1 LVVQE
6 KVPTKLF
13 STDCGGTAVQ
23 RPEVIAWVLS
33 VATGLRLSQAKAL
46 ADLTAA
52 ALSVGRV
59 TLAALGRRLAGG
71 STAKHRIK
79 RAWRFCANRR
89 VEVSAGMAGVM
100 DRLARRRKKP
110 LLVALDW
117 VEVRDFHTRMA
128 AAVRRGRAVPLV
140 WASYPEWVLFRSQN
154 SLGEGLLRL
163 LRSLVPAGVRVTVL
177 ADRGFG
183 RAELA
188 KTCRQIGVS
197 FVFRIKPD
205 VRVRHPRYRGR
216 LDDLPIRPGCWRTL
230 TGAEY
235 RSDGVVT
242 VNVAIRWKKGL
253 PPKRDEPW
261 FLMTDLRRNAVALSG
276 LYAQRMTVEELF
288 RDGKSCRNGPA
299 LRLTQLTR
307 ADRLDRLLLVLAL
320 AYILL
325 TGLGAIAR
333 ARYRPGAWCS
343 SNDARQ
349 CSVYTIGRVMLDR
362 TDEAPEDAWRAV
374 VAATTETV
382 PKWG

>member
-23 RPEVIAWVLS
+23 RPDVVAWVLS
-33 VATGLRLSQAKAL
+33 VTGGLRLSQAKTL
-46 ADLTAA
+46 AELTAA
-52 ALSVGRV
+52 ALSVGRA
-59 TLAALGRRLAGG
+59 TLAALGRHLAGE
-71 STAKHRIK
+71 SAAKHRIK

-89 VEVSAGMAGVM
+89 VEVSAAMAGVI
-100 DRLARRRKKP
+100 DRLTRRRTKP
-110 LLVALDW
+110 LVVALDW
-117 VEVRDFHTRMA
+117 VAVRDFHTLMA
-128 AAVRRGRAVPLV
+128 AAVRRGRAVPLL
-140 WASYPEWVLFRSQN
+140 WASYPEGVLFRSQN
-154 SLGEGLLRL
+154 SLEEGLLRL
-163 LRSLVPAGVRVTVL
+163 LRSLVPNRVRVILL

-188 KTCRQIGVS
+188 KTCREIGLS
-197 FVFRIKPD
+197 FVLRIKPD
-205 VRVRHPRYRGR
+205 VRVWHPRYRGR
-216 LDDLPIRPGCWRTL
+216 LDDFPIRPGCWRTL
-230 TGAEY
+230 TGAAY
-235 RSDGVVT
+235 RRDGAVT
-242 VNVAIRWKKGL
+242 VNVAVRWKKGL

-261 FLMTDLRRNAVALSG
+261 FLMTDLTRNAVAISD

-288 RDGKSCRNGPA
+288 RDGKSCRNGSA
-299 LRLTQLTR
+299 LRLTQVTK

-333 ARYRPGAWCS
+333 ARYRPGMWGS
-343 SNDARQ
+343 SNDPDQ
-349 CSVYTIGRVMLDR
+349 CSSYTIGRVMLAR
-362 TDEAPEDAWRAV
+362 MNESPEAAWRAV

>member
-1 LVVQE
+1 MRR
-6 KVPTKLF
+6 
-13 STDCGGTAVQ
+13 S
-23 RPEVIAWVLS
+23 EVIAWVLS
-33 VATGLRLSQAKAL
+33 VTTGLRLSQAKTL

-59 TLAALGRRLAGG
+59 TLAALGRHLAGA

-79 RAWRFCANRR
+79 RTWRFCANPR
-89 VEVSAGMAGVM
+89 VEVSAGMTGVI
-100 DRLARRRKKP
+100 DRLTRGRKKP
-110 LLVALDW
+110 LLVAVDW
-117 VEVRDFHTRMA
+117 VEVRTFHTLMA
-128 AAVRRGRAVPLV
+128 AAVRRGRAVPVL
-140 WASYPEWVLFRSQN
+140 WASYPEWALFRSQN
-154 SLGEGLLRL
+154 SLEEGLLRL
-163 LRSLVPAGVRVTVL
+163 LRSLVPAGVRIILL

-197 FVFRIKPD
+197 FVIRIKPD
-205 VRVRHPRYRGR
+205 VRVHHRRYRGR
-216 LDDLPIRPGCWRTL
+216 LDDFPIRPGCWRTL
-230 TGAEY
+230 SGAEY
-235 RSDGVVT
+235 RSDRVVT
-242 VNVAIRWKKGL
+242 VNVAIRWKRGL

-261 FLMTDLRRNAVALSG
+261 FLMTDLTRNAVAISD

-288 RDGKSCRNGPA
+288 RDGKSCRNGSA
-299 LRLTQLTR
+299 LRLTQLTK

-333 ARYRPGAWCS
+333 TRYRPGAWCS
-343 SNDARQ
+343 SNDEDQ

-362 TDEAPEDAWRAV
+362 MAESPEAAWWAV

>member
-1 LVVQE
+1 MR
-6 KVPTKLF
+6 
-13 STDCGGTAVQ
+13 
-23 RPEVIAWVLS
+23 RPDVIAWVLS
-33 VATGLRLSQAKAL
+33 VATGLRLSQAKTL

-52 ALSVGRV
+52 ALSVGRA
-59 TLAALGRRLAGG
+59 TLAALGRHLAGDT
-71 STAKHRIK
+71 TAKHRIK
-79 RAWRFCANRR
+79 RVWRFCANRR
-89 VEVSAGMAGVM
+89 VEASAGMAGVIG
-100 DRLARRRKKP
+100 RLTRRRKKP

-117 VEVRDFHTRMA
+117 VAVRDFHTLMA
-128 AAVRRGRAVPLV
+128 AAVRRGRAVPLL
-140 WASYPEWVLFRSQN
+140 WASYPERVLFRSQN
-154 SLGEGLLRL
+154 SLEEGLLRL
-163 LRSLVPAGVRVTVL
+163 LRSLVPAGVRVIVL

-188 KTCRQIGVS
+188 KTCRDIGVS

-205 VRVRHPRYRGR
+205 VRVHHRRYRGR
-216 LDDLPIRPGCWRTL
+216 LDDFPIRPGCWRTL

-235 RSDGVVT
+235 RSDRAVT
-242 VNVAIRWKKGL
+242 VNIAIRWKKG
-253 PPKRDEPW
+253 PPRKRDEPW
-261 FLMTDLRRNAVALSG
+261 FLMTDLSRNAVAISD
-276 LYAQRMTVEELF
+276 LYARRMTVEELF
-288 RDGKSCRNGPA
+288 RDGKSCRNGSA

-343 SNDARQ
+343 SNDPQQ

-362 TDEAPEDAWRAV
+362 MDEPPEAAWRAV
-374 VAATTETV
+374 VAATNETV